1 MIKGVFFDCYGT
13 IISTGNGS
21 VEAVKKILDSKD
33 IKINAETFYKHWKII
48 HKDNQ
53 KNLIEFKNEKDIFIE
68 DLRILYDHYNIKG
81 NVENDIIHMLNSLYK
96 RSFYND
102 SINCIKKLKEN
113 YKIYIASNSDT
124 EPLLENI
131 GKNNYLFDGI
141 FTSEDLRAY
150 KPSIQFLEKIVKI
163 TGFEYNEIIYV
174 GDSLVDDISGAQ
186 KLSIYTVLIDRK
198 NEYKENEIIPDS
210 LINNLNEL
218 EEIINKV
225 NKKRGYCT

>member
-13 IISTGNGS
+13 IISTKNGS
-21 VEAVKKILDSKD
+21 VEATKKILSSKD
-33 IKINAETFYKHWKII
+33 ITINAETFYKHWKII

-68 DLRILYDHYNIKG
+68 DLRILYEHYNIKG

-102 SINCIKKLKEN
+102 SINCIKKLREN

-124 EPLLENI
+124 EPLLENV

-141 FTSEDLRAY
+141 FTSEDLKAY
-150 KPSIQFLEKIVKI
+150 KPSIHFFEQIVEM
-163 TGFEYNEIIYV
+163 TGFEYNEIIYI

-186 KLSIYTVLIDRK
+186 KLNIYTVLIDRK

-210 LINNLNEL
+210 IINNLNEL

-225 NKKRGYCT
+225 NKA

>member
-21 VEAVKKILDSKD
+21 VEATKKILGSKD
-33 IKINAETFYKHWKII
+33 ITIKAETFYKHWKII
-48 HKDNQ
+48 HKDNI
-53 KNLIEFKNEKDIFIE
+53 KKLIEFKNEKDIFIE
-68 DLRILYDHYNIKG
+68 DLRILYEHYNIKG

-124 EPLLENI
+124 EPLLENV
-131 GKNNYLFDGI
+131 GNNNYLFDGI

-150 KPSIQFLEKIVKI
+150 KPSIQFFEKIVKI

-186 KLSIYTVLIDRK
+186 KLNIYTVLIDRK

-210 LINNLNEL
+210 IINNLNEL

-225 NKKRGYCT
+225 NKA

>member
-21 VEAVKKILDSKD
+21 VEATKKLLSSKD
-33 IKINAETFYKHWKII
+33 ITIKAETFYKHWKII

-68 DLRILYDHYNIKG
+68 DLRILYEHYNIKG
-81 NVENDIIHMLNSLYK
+81 NVENDIIYMLNSLYK

-113 YKIYIASNSDT
+113 YEIYISSNSDT